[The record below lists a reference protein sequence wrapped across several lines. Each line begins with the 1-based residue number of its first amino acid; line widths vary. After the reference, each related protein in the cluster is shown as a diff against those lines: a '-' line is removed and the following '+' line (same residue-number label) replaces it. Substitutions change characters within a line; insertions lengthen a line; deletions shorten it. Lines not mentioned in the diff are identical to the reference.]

1 MVLLTC
7 ERDERFWCEGGG
19 TEFGSADLRR
29 GRVVLVRRGRNG
41 VWLRRVTWMAN
52 RVGAKASLPL
62 EEKKDWDGVVVNL

>member
-1 MVLLTC
+1 MRRGARRSLVLLTC
-7 ERDERFWCEGGG
+7 GGDERFWCEG
-19 TEFGSADLRR
+19 EQD
-29 GRVVLVRRGRNG
+29 G

>member
-1 MVLLTC
+1 MRRGAERSLVLLTC
-7 ERDERFWCEGGG
+7 ERNEWFWCE
-19 TEFGSADLRR
+19 EEQD
-29 GRVVLVRRGRNG
+29 G